1 MDCLDL
7 CLDLYDKLCSF
18 MAVGV
23 LLDEISQEKHGTR
36 ERERERERRCVL
48 LLAVVIDF
56 PVLEVSLRTLS
67 FILY

>member
-23 LLDEISQEKHGTR
+23 LLDEISQEKHGKR
-36 ERERERERRCVL
+36 ERERERERERG
-48 LLAVVIDF
+48 VVYVF
-56 PVLEVSLRTLS
+56 CYSLSSLIS
-67 FILY
+67 LF